1 MAGAPDWRHAP
12 DNAVKEVPMWK
23 TVRAILLAIMLV
35 SLGATTVLGFGPHP
49 LPDAACNAELVGYG
63 ASGGYN
69 VVPHWKDWD
78 GDGEFACYHLNP
90 LYPPGNDSLE

>member
-1 MAGAPDWRHAP
+1 MRKSVLA
-12 DNAVKEVPMWK
+12 
-23 TVRAILLAIMLV
+23 TLLAIMLV
-35 SLGATTVLGFGPHP
+35 SLGATTVLAFGPQP
-49 LPDAACNAELVGYG
+49 VPDAACNAELVGYE

-90 LYPPGNDSLE
+90 IYPPGDASLE